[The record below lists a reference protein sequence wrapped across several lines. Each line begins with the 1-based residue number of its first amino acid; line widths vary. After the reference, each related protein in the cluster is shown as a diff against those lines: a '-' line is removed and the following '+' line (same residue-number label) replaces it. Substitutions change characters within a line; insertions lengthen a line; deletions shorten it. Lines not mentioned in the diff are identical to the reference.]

1 MVVSYRDYLIL
12 YIYMYTL
19 KLTNPLGIRV
29 DSSWKYNVSFYYR
42 FPTSSNY
49 TGSAVVS
56 LTGASGTV
64 YGTVEHEI
72 KGSQTSWTQVNLS
85 LTPKVTAPTTNNS
98 FTVSIPNAGGETI
111 HFAMFS
117 LFPPTFKN
125 RENGMRIDLA
135 ESLINTGH
143 GVFRFPGGN
152 NIVCE
157 IHLSSGS

>member
-1 MVVSYRDYLIL
+1 MEVSF
-12 YIYMYTL
+12 IYPSALDVCALTL
-19 KLTNPLGIRV
+19 EISLGIRV

-49 TGSAVVS
+49 TGSAIIS

-64 YGTVEHEI
+64 YGSVEHEL
-72 KGSQTSWTQVNLS
+72 KGSQTSWTQVNLT
-85 LTPKVTAPTTNNS
+85 LTPEVTTSATNNN
-98 FTVSIPNAGGETI
+98 FTISIPNAGGQTI

-125 RENGMRIDLA
+125 RENGMRIDIA
-135 ESLINTGH
+135 ESLLQTGH

-152 NIVCE
+152 NLVRF
-157 IHLSSGS
+157 IHFLSAF